1 MPLKKRYL
9 ASTIAWVTTALLSPQ
24 VALSSEG
31 FELEEIIVTAT
42 KRAESVQDIA
52 AAVTALNANVLAE
65 RGIVNIESLAASV
78 PGMHFSQAG
87 ADTRI
92 TVRGIGAEQNTV
104 TGDPGV
110 AFHID
115 GVYQARA
122 SAGAALFYD
131 LERVEVLRGPQ
142 GTLYGRNATGGSIN
156 VISKAP
162 ADEFGGKFELQVGE
176 FNQQVFKGVLNA
188 PLIADKLLAR
198 VSVRQETRDGYYQNT
213 AAGSSDLDD
222 VDSVNLRTQLL
233 FMPNENVDVLLAMN
247 YATQKGAGNGAR
259 VDGAY
264 PVSFFPINQITSN
277 LGGTGLVPYVYPQA
291 SSVPSANPSGDWQIS
306 TNGEH
311 NRDNERK
318 GASVTVNWDLGSIA
332 FKSISAWQDNV
343 VDEVRDVDFT
353 DAEIMNEYRLQDSRQ
368 YSQELQLSS
377 TDEGPLQ
384 WLAGAYW
391 LKEETSANYW
401 LFDDGSGLSAL
412 VYNNPFL
419 PLQPG
424 VPSFFIG
431 MPYFGTVDSGQG
443 FDAVFGNESVINSE
457 SLGAFAQA
465 SYELNSDLTA
475 TAGVRWSEDKK
486 DADIRF
492 KRFGN
497 NFLVPESEFSK
508 SDSWDALTW
517 KLGLDWFVTEDSM
530 VYATVSTGFKSG
542 GFLQDPQSDSYDE
555 EHIQSWEL
563 GSKNRFLDGKMQA
576 NVSAYYY
583 DYEDMQLSTVLNN
596 QLVTTNAGEAD
607 VLGLEVELLARP
619 IDALELSVA
628 LAHTRAKFV
637 DYQADN
643 PLVPG
648 VTVEVLDNNEMA
660 RSPDWTMNVAAAY
673 TIDLAYGSLTASANM
688 FWTDEVYFSAF
699 NRLNDPS
706 DYQGGYHVTDLR
718 LHFASNDD
726 VWFVSLAAKN
736 LEDELVA
743 SNASPRSDLGGPDAT
758 IQWQA
763 PKTWSLSAGYNF

>member
-1 MPLKKRYL
+1 MKLKKNYL
-9 ASTIAWVTTALLSPQ
+9 AAAITLGATALLLPQ
-24 VALSSEG
+24 LALSDDG
-31 FELEEIIVTAT
+31 FALEEIIVTAT
-42 KRAESVQDIA
+42 KRSESVQDIA
-52 AAVTALNANVLAE
+52 AAVSAFDSRILAE
-65 RGIVNIESLAASV
+65 RGITDIESLAASV

-92 TVRGIGAEQNTV
+92 TIRGIGSEQNTV

-115 GVYQARA
+115 GVYQSRA

-162 ADEFGGKFELQVGE
+162 EEEFGGKFELQVGD
-176 FNQQVFKGVLNA
+176 FNQQQFKGVLNA

-198 VSVRQETRDGYYQNT
+198 VSVQQETRDGYYQNT
-213 AAGSSDLDD
+213 AADGPDLDD
-222 VDSVNLRTQLL
+222 VDSVNLRAQIL
-233 FMPNENVDVLLAMN
+233 FMPSDDVDVLLAVN
-247 YATQKGAGNGAR
+247 YATQQGAGNGAR

-264 PVSFFPINQITSN
+264 PVSFAPINQITSN
-277 LGGTGLVPYVYPQA
+277 LGGLGLVPFIYPLA
-291 SSVPSANPSGDWQIS
+291 SGVPSANPEGDWQIS
-306 TNGEH
+306 TDGEH
-311 NRDNERK
+311 HRDNERK
-318 GASVTVNWDLGSIA
+318 GASVTLNWDLGSLA

-353 DAEIMNEYRLQDSRQ
+353 DAEIMNESRLQDSRQ
-368 YSQELQLSS
+368 FSQEIQLSS
-377 TDEGPLQ
+377 MDDGPLQ
-384 WLAGAYW
+384 WVAGAYW
-391 LKEETSANYW
+391 MKEETEANYW

-424 VPSFFIG
+424 VPGFFIG

-443 FDAVFGNESVINSE
+443 FDAVFGNDSVINSE
-457 SLGAFAQA
+457 SLGVFGQA
-465 SYELNSDLTA
+465 SYEISSDLKV
-475 TAGVRWSEDKK
+475 TAGLRWSEDKK

-492 KRFGN
+492 KGFGN

-508 SDSWDALTW
+508 DDSWDALTW
-517 KLGLDWFVTEDSM
+517 KLGVDWFVTEDNM
-530 VYATVSTGFKSG
+530 VYANVSTGFKSG
-542 GFLQDPQSDSYDE
+542 GFLQDPSSDSYDE
-555 EHIQSWEL
+555 EHIQAWEL
-563 GSKNRFLDGKMQA
+563 GAKNRFLDGKMQA

-607 VLGLEVELLARP
+607 VLGLEIELLARP
-619 IDALELSVA
+619 IAALELSAA

-637 DYQADN
+637 DYKADN

-648 VTVEVLDNNEMA
+648 VAVEVLDGNELA
-660 RSPDWTMNVAAAY
+660 RSPDWTMNIGAAY
-673 TIDLAYGSLTASANM
+673 TVDFAYGSLTASANM
-688 FWTDEVYFSAF
+688 YWSDEVYFSAF
-699 NRLNDPS
+699 NRLGDPS
-706 DYQGGYHVTDLR
+706 DHQNDYHVTDLR
-718 LHFASNDD
+718 LHFSSTDD
-726 VWFVSLAAKN
+726 VWFISLAAKN

-743 SNASPRSDLGGPDAT
+743 SNASPRSGLGGPDAT

-763 PKTWSLSAGYNF
+763 PRTWSLSAGYNF